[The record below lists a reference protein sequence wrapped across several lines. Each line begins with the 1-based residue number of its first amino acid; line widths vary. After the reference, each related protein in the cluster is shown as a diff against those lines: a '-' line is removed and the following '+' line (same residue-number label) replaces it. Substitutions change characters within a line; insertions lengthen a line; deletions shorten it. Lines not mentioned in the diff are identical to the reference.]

1 MFNRHIQLSIFPILF
16 LPIWGCAASSRSF
29 TFEYEIEIHDLP
41 ATARSVDIWLPVP
54 EESPCQHVHAFKT
67 TSPVEGHI
75 LRENAYGDRI
85 WHARIP
91 VGDASSLR
99 IIQQVEIVRRE
110 CSAQQTTAA
119 DHELDGPQPNRFLEP
134 NHLVPAAPRFARMA
148 RELTE
153 GRTQATDRARALYDH
168 VLRSMR
174 YDKTGTGWG
183 RGDAD
188 FACDV
193 GRGNCTDFHSLFIAL
208 CRAAGIPARFRI
220 GFPLPSDRGSGSVG
234 GYHCWAEFW
243 TDKAG
248 WTPVDISEAWKHPD
262 LRDYFFGNI
271 DENRIAYSMGR
282 DLRLS
287 PPQQGP
293 PINFFIYPHVEVDGQ
308 PWDRVNRQF
317 RYKNL

>member
-1 MFNRHIQLSIFPILF
+1 MFNKCIQLSILSILF
-16 LPIWGCAASSRSF
+16 PPIWGCTPSSRSF
-29 TFEYEIEIHDLP
+29 TFEYEIEIRDLP
-41 ATARSVDIWLPVP
+41 ATARSVDVWLPVP
-54 EESPCQHVHAFKT
+54 EESPCQHVHALKT

-75 LRENAYGDRI
+75 LRERAYGDRI

-99 IIQQVEIVRRE
+99 IIQQVEIVRHE
-110 CSAQQTTAA
+110 CSARNMGIV

-220 GFPLPSDRGSGSVG
+220 GFPLPPDRGSGSVG

-243 TDKAG
+243 TDEEG
-248 WTPVDISEAWKHPD
+248 WIPVDISEAWKHPD

-282 DLRLS
+282 DLRLT

-308 PWDRVNRQF
+308 PWDRVNRRF